1 MASTYS
7 QADRRSA
14 RRARTIEDALDAAEA
29 IMREQGVGGLS
40 MSEVARR
47 LGMRQPS
54 LYKYFSS
61 LHALFDALFARGLA
75 RTDAAVT
82 AAIRRR
88 PPGVPRLR
96 AGARALMRWA
106 VENPAL
112 AQLLYWRPVPGFEP
126 SAETFAASRD
136 QMATVRTELAAAAGS
151 GQLRAAAATDE
162 ALLLYTVVIS
172 GVISQQ
178 LANEPGA
185 SFAAGRFSRLT
196 DEALDMYFARYA
208 PAGGTDADPRP

>member
-1 MASTYS
+1 
-7 QADRRSA
+7 
-14 RRARTIEDALDAAEA
+14 
-29 IMREQGVGGLS
+29 MREQGVGGLS